1 MGFKRVIRKAAK
13 LVLASSPEKFVNVEV
28 AQVSAGNV
36 LKGKT
41 VVITGGG
48 RGLGLAMAEKFISE
62 GAKVVISGRKEETLK
77 AACEK
82 LGSCVTYVVADVS
95 EAERAGEFLDA
106 CEAKLG
112 GRIDCLVSNAGV
124 SLHENR
130 FDNVTIEGFDRQF
143 GINMRGAYSFVA
155 SSFAVKSVRKSPPVS
170 S

>member
-82 LGSCVTYVVADVS
+82 LGSCDLCG
-95 EAERAGEFLDA
+95 RRCLR
-106 CEAKLG
+106 G
-112 GRIDCLVSNAGV
+112 GARRRVPG
-124 SLHENR
+124 R
-130 FDNVTIEGFDRQF
+130 
-143 GINMRGAYSFVA
+143 MRG
-155 SSFAVKSVRKSPPVS
+155 
-170 S
+170 